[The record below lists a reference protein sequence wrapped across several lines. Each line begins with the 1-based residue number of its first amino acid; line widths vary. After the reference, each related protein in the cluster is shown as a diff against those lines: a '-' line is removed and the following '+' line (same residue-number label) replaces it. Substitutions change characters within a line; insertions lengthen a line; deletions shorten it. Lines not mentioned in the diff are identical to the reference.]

1 MSNKNKKPAA
11 AGGGSRSLLVILLL
25 LITVAA
31 CGVSGYVFW
40 EMKKM
45 QTVGQSAKAHDDP
58 EAEAEK
64 AAKVEP
70 LYQPLN
76 TFTVSLKPTDNES
89 DRVLFIGL
97 ALRLTDQKSQQ
108 TLEKYLPEYRSRIF
122 IMLSQLTYEELAT
135 NAGKQ
140 KLIASIKDEVSK
152 PLATNQSVKVTDVLF
167 NEFILR

>member
-1 MSNKNKKPAA
+1 MSNKNKKA
-11 AGGGSRSLLVILLL
+11 AGKGSSRSLLMTLLL
-25 LITVAA
+25 LVTVAA

-45 QTVGQSAKAHDDP
+45 QTVKVEDGEHAENQAESENTAH
-58 EAEAEK
+58 A
-64 AAKVEP
+64 EP

-76 TFTVSLKPTDNES
+76 TFTVSLKPTAAES

-97 ALRLTDQKSQQ
+97 SLRLVDQKSQQ
-108 TLEKYLPEYRSRIF
+108 VLEKYLPEYRSRIF

-135 NAGKQ
+135 NEGKQ
-140 KLIASIKDEVSK
+140 QLIARIRDEVSK

>member
-1 MSNKNKKPAA
+1 MSNKNKKAA
-11 AGGGSRSLLVILLL
+11 SKGGSRSFLMPLLL

-31 CGVSGYVFW
+31 CGASGYVFW

-45 QTVGQSAKAHDDP
+45 QGVKVEGVESAD
-58 EAEAEK
+58 K
-64 AAKVEP
+64 AADVSAETHEP

-76 TFTVSLKPTDNES
+76 TFTVSLKPTATES

-97 ALRLTDQKSQQ
+97 SLRLVDQKSQQ
-108 TLEKYLPEYRSRIF
+108 ILEKYLPEYRSRIF

-135 NAGKQ
+135 NEGKQ
-140 KLIASIKDEVSK
+140 KLIASLKDEVSK